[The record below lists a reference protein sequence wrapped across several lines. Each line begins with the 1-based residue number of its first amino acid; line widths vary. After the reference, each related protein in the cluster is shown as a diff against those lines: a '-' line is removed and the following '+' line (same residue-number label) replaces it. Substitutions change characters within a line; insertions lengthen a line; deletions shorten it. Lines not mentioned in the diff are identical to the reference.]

1 MFTLA
6 KVFLVALLSSLVLT
20 PLVRRWALRWGIV
33 DRPDEH
39 RKLHES
45 AVALAGGLAVIGGF
59 GLALLVA
66 YAWSPNWRGR
76 FTASSPFLVGL
87 LVATAVIAAVGL
99 LDDRFQ
105 LRGRQKLLGQ
115 IVAAL
120 MLVSSGLVIEGFSVF
135 GWQVQLGLL
144 ALPFTLFWLVGA
156 TNALNLIDGVDGLAT
171 SVGIVLCF
179 GLAVMAMLTGHGTE
193 AVLAMAIA
201 GSLVGFLVYNVSPAS
216 IFLGD
221 AGSMFIGLAVGALAI
236 RSSLKGPATI
246 ALVAPTALL
255 AIPVLDVSVAIV
267 RRKLMGRSLA
277 SADRGHLH
285 HRLMESGLGT
295 PGTVLVIVLLC
306 AVTGVGAIVSE
317 WLDNDLLAIVAVA
330 TVVLLLGLSRLFGHH
345 EFLLLL
351 RRVKHIVLSLLPT
364 YGRGGMRRGEVQDR
378 LEGSGQWEE
387 LWKTLVEFA
396 EQFDLSSIELHVHLP
411 AMREEYRATWRRT
424 SPPQKTDLWTSDIP
438 LLTDKLAVGRL
449 RVTGRCRYGS
459 VCLWMSDLIAGL
471 KPFEDQML
479 DLISEATE
487 QGAESR
493 EQGAESRERRAESEE
508 QGAEAGQPEAPI
520 EDPQAPN
527 HVAEFPGERPA

>member
-76 FTASSPFLVGL
+76 FTDNSPFLVGL
-87 LVATAVIAAVGL
+87 LVATAVIATVGL
-99 LDDRFQ
+99 LDDRYQ
-105 LRGRQKLLGQ
+105 LRGRQKLVGQ
-115 IVAAL
+115 LVAAL
-120 MLVSSGLVIEGFSVF
+120 MLVSSGLLIENVSVF
-135 GWQVQLGLL
+135 GWQLQLGLL

-171 SVGIVLCF
+171 SVGIVLCL
-179 GLAVMAMLTGHGTE
+179 GLAVMAMMMGHMTE
-193 AVLAMAIA
+193 AVLAMAVA

-285 HRLMESGLGT
+285 HRLMQTGLGT
-295 PGTVLVIVLLC
+295 RGTVLVIVLLC

-330 TVVLLLGLSRLFGHH
+330 IVVLMLGLSRLFGHH
-345 EFLLLL
+345 EFLLLV
-351 RRVKHIVLSLLPT
+351 RRAKHIVMSLVPSA
-364 YGRGGMRRGEVQDR
+364 GRAGMRRGEVQIR
-378 LEGSGQWEE
+378 LEGSGQWDE
-387 LWKTLVEFA
+387 LWKTLIEFA
-396 EQFDLSSIELHVHLP
+396 EQFDLSSVELHVHLP
-411 AMREEYRATWRRT
+411 AMREEYRASWRRT
-424 SPPQKTDLWTSDIP
+424 SPPQETDLWTSDIP

-479 DLISEATE
+479 DLIAQATEQEADSEE

-493 EQGAESRERRAESEE
+493 EPRAESNKL
-508 QGAEAGQPEAPI
+508 GAPI
-520 EDPQAPN
+520 EDPQAPD
-527 HVAEFPGERPA
+527 HVADVPGDQPA